1 MSFLKNI
8 LKRLVFRGKFVKK
21 IKRRV
26 HLKDGTDGVMDSAF
40 ILDPDNEILLER
52 VAACV
57 EHISIPIGDMKLF
70 KLGDYDTS

>member
-1 MSFLKNI
+1 
-8 LKRLVFRGKFVKK
+8 
-21 IKRRV
+21 
-26 HLKDGTDGVMDSAF
+26 MDSAF